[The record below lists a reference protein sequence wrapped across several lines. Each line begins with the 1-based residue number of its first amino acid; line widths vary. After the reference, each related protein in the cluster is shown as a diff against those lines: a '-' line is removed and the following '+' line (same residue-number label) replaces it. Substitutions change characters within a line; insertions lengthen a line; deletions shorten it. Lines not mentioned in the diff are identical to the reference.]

1 MNTTI
6 PSPATQEK
14 QTLGRPEC
22 FSPPRGAEPAHE
34 GPKGALWL
42 AKAIRPASRMADD
55 VCRRPGGTLYEIRY
69 TSLFNE
75 GRALAFPC
83 DAAGHVE
90 LDALSDR
97 ARDNYLYARA
107 VVGRE
112 YAAPA
117 VRVCELH

>member
-6 PSPATQEK
+6 PS
-14 QTLGRPEC
+14 
-22 FSPPRGAEPAHE
+22 
-34 GPKGALWL
+34 
-42 AKAIRPASRMADD
+42 
-55 VCRRPGGTLYEIRY
+55 PGGTLYEIRY